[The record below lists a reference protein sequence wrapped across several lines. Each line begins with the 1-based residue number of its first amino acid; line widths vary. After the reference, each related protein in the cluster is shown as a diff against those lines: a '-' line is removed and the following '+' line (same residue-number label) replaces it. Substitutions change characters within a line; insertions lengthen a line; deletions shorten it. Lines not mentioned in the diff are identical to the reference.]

1 MKTILLALGLLG
13 LTNCQ
18 AQLVDQSLSKQ
29 FIRKVVDKAYPKL
42 DAILVEQD
50 GKMIIEEYFNGF
62 SKDTQHDTRSSF
74 KSITSLLAGIAI
86 DKKLLALDDRLGRFF
101 PELKDEGKRNIR
113 LQHLL
118 EMRSGLNCEE
128 FYEIGPECE
137 DEMVQTQD
145 WIAYCLGVNL
155 VSQPGL
161 NWSYNSNDPMLVGEI
176 IARASGMSV
185 MEFAEKHLFLPLAI
199 TDYKWTVSPKGQGMT
214 AGSFYMKPGDMLK
227 IINLVRNK
235 GNWNGHQ
242 LVSANWIATSTHCH
256 IPIDFSFTRY
266 SRLVNARYES
276 AHYGFFWYKEHLQY
290 EDINTEVLFASG
302 NGGQY
307 MMLLPS
313 YNLTAVFTGSNYGNW
328 RAKLP
333 FEVLLKYILPA
344 LKK

>member
-1 MKTILLALGLLG
+1 MKTILLAIGVLGLA
-13 LTNCQ
+13 NCQ
-18 AQLVDQSLSKQ
+18 AQSVDQSL
-29 FIRKVVDKAYPKL
+29 RKRLNQKVADKLYPKI

-50 GKMIIEEYFNGF
+50 DKMIIEEYFNQF
-62 SKDTQHDTRSSF
+62 KKDTPHDTRSSF

-137 DEMVQTQD
+137 DQMVQTQD

-161 NWSYNSNDPMLVGEI
+161 NWSYNSNDPMLVGEL

-185 MEFAEKHLFLPLAI
+185 MEFAKKYLFQPMGI

-227 IINLVRNK
+227 IINLVKNK

-242 LVSANWIATSTHCH
+242 IVSANWIATSTNCR

-266 SRLVNARYES
+266 SRLANAHYES
-276 AHYGFFWYKEHLQY
+276 ARYGFFWYKEHLQY
-290 EDINTEVLFASG
+290 KDIDTDVLFASG

-307 MMLLPS
+307 MMLLPA